1 MTSIAPQFCPIWGQG
16 FPTTVRRHPSQRI
29 TEVPDSPRAGGAYH
43 LLGDADRE
51 VGKLTDRQKAVL
63 TTWLIA
69 QHQQGVDWPKVTE
82 DILGYIK
89 TRQSLPVPERA
100 DRLLRFIAGQGELA
114 GKPYPIGDRN
124 LIRDCNPALYA
135 WSESIDKEEVGYLVE
150 YLLKKSWLDPIMPD
164 HVVVLGSYIIP
175 YSVRVTVDGHS
186 HIADRLVNTD
196 LTQAFVAMWF
206 DLSMDEAYRLGI
218 EPAIREAGYN
228 PYRVD
233 RAEYIGKI
241 DDQIIAEIQRSKF
254 LVADFTHGDKGV
266 RGGVYYEAGFAHG
279 LNLPVIFVCR
289 KAPVDADPNYLHF
302 DTNHYNHIL
311 WTDAADL
318 KEKLK
323 NRIGAVIGQGPVSPS
338 Q

>member
-1 MTSIAPQFCPIWGQG
+1 MTNPISVCPIWGEG
-16 FPTTVRRHPSQRI
+16 FPATVRRRPSRGI
-29 TEVPDSPRAGGAYH
+29 TEVPDSPRAGGGYR
-43 LLGDADRE
+43 LLGDVYPD
-51 VGKLTDRQKAVL
+51 VGKLPDEQKAIL
-63 TTWLIA
+63 TTWLID
-69 QHQQGVDWPKVTE
+69 QRRQGADWPEVTMG
-82 DILGYIK
+82 ILGYIK

-114 GKPYPIGDRN
+114 GKPYPIGDHN

-206 DLSMDEAYRLGI
+206 DPSMDEAYRLGI
-218 EPAIREAGYN
+218 EPAISEAGYKALRIDQKLHN
-228 PYRVD
+228 N
-233 RAEYIGKI
+233 KI
-241 DDQIIAEIQRSKF
+241 DDEIIAEIRRSKF
-254 LVADFTHGDKGV
+254 LVADFTAGLDGA

-279 LNLPVIFVCR
+279 LGLKVIFTCR
-289 KAPVDADPNYLHF
+289 KDAIDKVHF
-302 DTNHYNHIL
+302 DTNHYNHVVWETPTELLKGVKDRIL
-311 WTDAADL
+311 A
-318 KEKLK
+318 EF
-323 NRIGAVIGQGPVSPS
+323 GQGPVSPN